1 MKKET
6 AAGGS
11 LFFIIFNSTKVLRSC
26 EPFPR
31 DAVDL
36 FHDFADFVHHVLT
49 RFALGSELHEADL
62 LFLLTEVYFPAVLLV
77 LSQADPSA
85 VGTAL
90 EII

>member
-11 LFFIIFNSTKVLRSC
+11 LFFIIFNY
-26 EPFPR
+26 
-31 DAVDL
+31 
-36 FHDFADFVHHVLT
+36 DFADFVHHVLT